1 MGKGNQKLTNTI
13 YNMITF
19 KHVSFGYRGGRLF
32 DDLDLDL
39 KRGAIYGLLGK
50 NGAGKTTLLKL
61 MAGLLFPKKGEIAVL
76 NRIPGKREPGFLSQV
91 FVLPEEFDLPRMNMD
106 EYARVYGGFYP
117 NFSREQLSNLM
128 RELEVPEVQKFHQ
141 MSFGQKKKAYIAFA
155 IACNTPLL
163 IMDEPTNGLDIP
175 SKSSFRRVIALV
187 ANEERTVIV
196 STHQVRDLDQLIDS
210 VVVLDGSEILL
221 NATTAEITDKLQ
233 FVHLEEGD
241 PALYAEQ
248 TIHGRWGVQV
258 NESGAESPLD
268 MELLFN
274 AAVANRQAVKQL
286 FNR

>member
-1 MGKGNQKLTNTI
+1 MPIKGITNTI

-19 KHVSFGYRGGRLF
+19 KNVSFGYRGGRLF
-32 DDLDLDL
+32 DDLNLEL
-39 KRGAIYGLLGK
+39 RRGVIYGLLGK

-61 MAGLLFPKKGEIAVL
+61 MAGLLFPNAGEITVL
-76 NRIPGKREPGFLSQV
+76 DRTPKKREPGFLSQV
-91 FVLPEEFDLPRMNMD
+91 FVLPEEFDLPRMNMI

-117 NFSREQLSNLM
+117 RFSREQLSGLM
-128 RELEVPEVQKFHQ
+128 RELEVPETHPFHR

-175 SKSSFRRVIALV
+175 SKSSFRRVIASV
-187 ANEERTVIV
+187 ADQERTIIV

-210 VVVLDGSEILL
+210 VIVLDGSEILL
-221 NATTAEITDKLQ
+221 NATTGEITDKLQ
-233 FVHLEEGD
+233 FVHMDENE

-274 AAVANRQAVKQL
+274 AAVANREAVKQL
-286 FNR
+286 FNK

>member
-1 MGKGNQKLTNTI
+1 
-13 YNMITF
+13 MITF

-39 KRGAIYGLLGK
+39 RRGAIYGLLGK

-61 MAGLLFPKKGEIAVL
+61 MAGLLFPKTGEIAVL
-76 NRIPGKREPGFLSQV
+76 NRIPRKREPGFLSQV

-117 NFSREQLSNLM
+117 SFSREQLSNLM
-128 RELEVPEVQKFHQ
+128 RELEVPEAQKFHQ

-175 SKSSFRRVIALV
+175 SKSSFRRVIASV
-187 ANEERTVIV
+187 ANEERTIIV

-233 FVHLEEGD
+233 FVHLEEDD

-258 NESGAESPLD
+258 NDSGAESPLD

-274 AAVANRQAVKQL
+274 AAVANRQAIKQL

>member
-1 MGKGNQKLTNTI
+1 
-13 YNMITF
+13 MITF

-32 DDLDLDL
+32 DDLDLEL
-39 KRGAIYGLLGK
+39 ERGFIYGLLGK

-61 MAGLLFPKKGEIAVL
+61 MAGLLFPKTGEIAVL
-76 NRIPGKREPGFLSQV
+76 DRIPRKREPGFLSQV

-117 NFSREQLSNLM
+117 NFSREQLANLM
-128 RELEVPEVQKFHQ
+128 RELEVPEAQKFHQ
-141 MSFGQKKKAYIAFA
+141 MSLGQKKKAYIAFA

-175 SKSSFRRVIALV
+175 SKSSFRRVIASV
-187 ANEERTVIV
+187 ANEERTIIV

-233 FVHLEEGD
+233 FVHLEEGA

-258 NESGAESPLD
+258 NESGTESPLD

-274 AAVANRQAVKQL
+274 AAVANRQVIKQL

>member
-1 MGKGNQKLTNTI
+1 
-13 YNMITF
+13 MITF

-32 DDLDLDL
+32 DDLDLEL
-39 KRGAIYGLLGK
+39 ERGFIYGLLGK

-61 MAGLLFPKKGEIAVL
+61 MAGLLFPKTGEIAVL
-76 NRIPGKREPGFLSQV
+76 DRIPRKREPGFLSQV

-117 NFSREQLSNLM
+117 NFSREQLANLM
-128 RELEVPEVQKFHQ
+128 RELEVPEAQKFHQ
-141 MSFGQKKKAYIAFA
+141 MSLGQKKKAYIAFA

-175 SKSSFRRVIALV
+175 SKSSFRRVIASV
-187 ANEERTVIV
+187 ANEERTIIV

-233 FVHLEEGD
+233 FVHLEEGA

-258 NESGAESPLD
+258 NESGTESPLD

-274 AAVANRQAVKQL
+274 AAVANRQAIKQF

>member
-1 MGKGNQKLTNTI
+1 
-13 YNMITF
+13 MITF

-32 DDLDLDL
+32 DDLNLDL

-61 MAGLLFPKKGEIAVL
+61 MAGLLFPKKGEISVL
-76 NRIPGKREPGFLSQV
+76 NRIPRKREPGFLSQV

-106 EYARVYGGFYP
+106 EYARAYGGFYP
-117 NFSREQLSNLM
+117 DFSREQLTNLM

-175 SKSSFRRVIALV
+175 SKSSFRRVIASV
-187 ANEERTVIV
+187 ANEERTIIV

-233 FVHLEEGD
+233 FVHLEEND

-258 NESGAESPLD
+258 NDSGAESPLD

-274 AAVANRQAVKQL
+274 AAVANRQAIKQL

>member
-1 MGKGNQKLTNTI
+1 
-13 YNMITF
+13 MIRLEN
-19 KHVSFGYRGGRLF
+19 VSFGYRGGRLF
-32 DDLDLDL
+32 DDLNLEL
-39 KRGAIYGLLGK
+39 RSGAVYGLLGK

-61 MAGLLFPKKGEIAVL
+61 IAGLLFPKKGEITVL
-76 NRIPGKREPGFLSQV
+76 DRAPKKRQPEFLSRV
-91 FVLPEEFDLPRMNMD
+91 FMLPEEFDLPRMDMD
-106 EYARVYGGFYP
+106 EYARVYGCFYP
-117 NFSREQLSNLM
+117 GFSREQLSNLM
-128 RELEVPEVQKFHQ
+128 RELEVAENHPFHQ

-175 SKSSFRRVIALV
+175 SKSAFRRVIASV
-187 ANEERTVIV
+187 ADEQRTIII

-221 NATTAEITDKLQ
+221 NATTGEITDRLQ
-233 FVHLEEGD
+233 FVHLEENE

-248 TIHGRWGVQV
+248 TIHGRWGVQPNV
-258 NESGAESPLD
+258 SGTESQLD

-274 AAVANRQAVKQL
+274 AAVANREAVKQL

>member
-1 MGKGNQKLTNTI
+1 
-13 YNMITF
+13 MITF
-19 KHVSFGYRGGRLF
+19 KNVSFGYRGGKLF
-32 DDLDLDL
+32 DGLDLEL
-39 KRGAIYGLLGK
+39 RRGAVYGLLGK

-61 MAGLLFPKKGEIAVL
+61 AAGLLFPKTGEITVL
-76 NRIPGKREPGFLSQV
+76 DRIPRKREPGFLNQV
-91 FVLPEEFDLPRMNMD
+91 FMLPEEFDLPRMDMH
-106 EYARVYGGFYP
+106 EYARVYGCFYP
-117 NFSREQLSNLM
+117 GFSGEQLAALM
-128 RELEVPEVQKFHQ
+128 RELEVPERQNFHR

-175 SKSSFRRVIALV
+175 SKSSFRRVIASV
-187 ANEERTVIV
+187 ADENRTIVI

-221 NATTAEITDKLQ
+221 NATTGEITDKLQ
-233 FVHLEEGD
+233 FVHLDENE

-248 TIHGRWGVQV
+248 SIHGRWGVQP
-258 NESGAESPLD
+258 NESGTESPLD

-274 AAVANRQAVKQL
+274 AAVANRQAIKTL